1 MREWWIKLEA
11 ICAARRC
18 FRAYE
23 IAVGTDLFG
32 TWIVEMSYGR
42 IGTTGRSKIRS
53 FPHVDDAR
61 AQVRSCL
68 KRRATAP
75 QRIGVGY
82 QMRGLEGSMAWVSSE
97 QEEGFPAKRQPESAR
112 RPTPGKGIT

>member
-1 MREWWIKLEA
+1 M
-11 ICAARRC
+11 
-18 FRAYE
+18 
-23 IAVGTDLFG
+23 
-32 TWIVEMSYGR
+32 VEMSYGR

-75 QRIGVGY
+75 RRIGVGY
-82 QMRGLEGSMAWVSSE
+82 QMRGQAWLRCE
-97 QEEGFPAKRQPESAR
+97 AQAHENREIANYDMMLDRLREFLHRLN
-112 RPTPGKGIT
+112 T

>member
-1 MREWWIKLEA
+1 
-11 ICAARRC
+11 
-18 FRAYE
+18 
-23 IAVGTDLFG
+23 
-32 TWIVEMSYGR
+32 VEMSYGR

-75 QRIGVGY
+75 RRIGVGY
-82 QMRGLEGSMAWVSSE
+82 HMRGLEGSMAWVSSE